1 MNYLIQILNIIVNGL
16 VTSNL
21 RVYLILIILLAITK
35 SSIAEVANLSDT
47 SAPIKSLLH
56 SISKKFDKGRDSVN
70 SLGKYAPHSGSS
82 ANSISMPLNDT
93 VVKAVKKIDSQ
104 DYLDDMIDPTN
115 TSCLGAKVQD
125 VEIVPDLLK
134 PKTLNASPKEP
145 FILIHGNIL
154 YDANFHS
161 SIDTPFA
168 EKNVYQHTI
177 QTYLDILIKN
187 QYPFR
192 IFLTNR
198 YSNSNWYKNASDF
211 NISYTNTQFSQLI
224 KENLRKEAE
233 KQFDIS
239 RVKDSLLAVLKNK
252 LAKLHSLD
260 GLLHNPAL
268 IQHQVEFQEKQMAV
282 PGSSSSTPA
291 NDTLK
296 GVVNEKSLDTL
307 SKKVADE
314 RKDIDSFYLSKLAES
329 DSLKREIAG
338 LESSLSK
345 FSNQESATRQEALNS
360 IDKINSPAT
369 LEKSMSLLKLND
381 SILPKGYQTLMAV
394 KSFGIGRSSVNYSE
408 LSVKNI
414 SVTGLQAEYNPNNY
428 YALAA
433 GSVDYRFRDFMVP
446 QQNPGKQYVAAFRY
460 GLGMKDGNNIIITYF
475 TGKRQLF
482 YTPVADSVHLITPS
496 NTLSGLTIEGN
507 YHITRQIVFT
517 GEIAKSTIPAYMDS
531 SKGSDASQMFQFQDR
546 SNEAYSLKLSANFPA
561 SQTRFKATYKR
572 LGINYQSFSVFT
584 DGSTQTVW
592 SASVDQLLF
601 RRQLEIALSANTNDF
616 SNPFINQQYSST
628 TVFKSVQATLRK
640 KDWPIISLGYYPS
653 SQIMKLNSGQ
663 LTENL
668 FYTLVGN
675 VTYTYQYHE
684 AVLNSTL
691 VYTQFYNRSTDTGFV
706 YFNTKNILASQ
717 SLTYRKS
724 FVMVN
729 LSGAINQSYQL
740 FTIEGKLQQNISS
753 ILMLGA
759 GVKYNAQTNYN
770 IRQIGYSLEAGL
782 KLSKVGQIV
791 FSADKGFIPGW
802 QNKLVPNNTGR
813 LTYFKIF

>member
-1 MNYLIQILNIIVNGL
+1 VNGL
-16 VTSNL
+16 ATSNL
-21 RVYLILIILLAITK
+21 RVYLVLIILLALTK
-35 SSIAEVANLSDT
+35 SSIAEVVNLPDT
-47 SAPIKSLLH
+47 TAPIKSLLH
-56 SISKKFDKGRDSVN
+56 SITKKFDRGRDSVN
-70 SLGKYAPHSGSS
+70 SLNKYLSQGSPN
-82 ANSISMPLNDT
+82 ANSISKPLNDT
-93 VVKAVKKIDSQ
+93 IGKPRKKLEDQ
-104 DYLDDMIDPTN
+104 DYLDDVVDPTN
-115 TSCLGAKVQD
+115 TLCFGGKVQD
-125 VEIVPDLLK
+125 VEIVPDLVN
-134 PKTLNASPKEP
+134 PKKLNAPAKEP
-145 FILIHGNIL
+145 FIKIHGNIL

-161 SIDTPFA
+161 SIDTPYA

-198 YSNSNWYKNASDF
+198 YSNSNWYTNASDF

-224 KENLRKEAE
+224 KETLRKEAE

-239 RVKDSLLAVLKNK
+239 HTKDSLLAVLKNK
-252 LAKLHSLD
+252 LAKFHSLD

-268 IQHQVEFQEKQMAV
+268 IQRQVEFQERQMLG
-282 PGSSSSTPA
+282 PGGSTSPSVS
-291 NDTLK
+291 DTLK
-296 GVVNEKSLDTL
+296 GIVSGKSIDTL
-307 SKKVADE
+307 NKKVTRE
-314 RKDIDSFYLSKLAES
+314 RNDIDSFYLSKIAES
-329 DSLKREIAG
+329 DSLKREIAV

-345 FSNQESATRQEALNS
+345 FSTQEGATRQDALNS

-369 LEKSMSLLKLND
+369 LEKSMSLLNLND

-394 KSFGIGRSSVNYSE
+394 KSFGIGRSAVNYSD

-446 QQNPGKQYVAAFRY
+446 QQNPGKQYLAAFRY
-460 GLGMKDGNNIIITYF
+460 GFGMKDGNNIIITYF

-482 YTPVADSVHLITPS
+482 NTPVADSVHVVTPS
-496 NTLSGLTIEGN
+496 NTLSGITIEGN
-507 YHITRQIVFT
+507 YHITKQIIFT
-517 GEIAKSTIPAYMDS
+517 GEIAKSTIPAYVDS
-531 SKGSDASQMFQFQDR
+531 SKGSNPGQMFQFQDR
-546 SNEAYSLKLSANFPA
+546 SNEAYSLKLTANIPT

-584 DGSTQTVW
+584 DGSAQTIW
-592 SASVDQLLF
+592 SASINQLLF
-601 RRQLEIALSANTNDF
+601 RRQLEISISANTNDF
-616 SNPFINQQYSST
+616 SNPYINQQYSST
-628 TVFKSVQATLRK
+628 TVFKSIQATLRK
-640 KDWPIISLGYYPS
+640 RNWPIISLGYYPS
-653 SQIMKLNSGQ
+653 SQIMKLSSGQ

-675 VTYTYQYHE
+675 ITDTYQYRE
-684 AVLNSTL
+684 AVLNSTI

-706 YFNTKNILASQ
+706 YFNTKNILVSQ
-717 SLTYRKS
+717 SFTYRKS

-729 LSGAINQSYQL
+729 LSGATNQSYQL
-740 FTIEGKLQQNISS
+740 YTIEGKLQQNISS
-753 ILMLGA
+753 VLMLGA
-759 GVKYNAQTNYN
+759 GLKYNEQTNYN
-770 IRQIGYSLEAGL
+770 IRQIGYSVEIGL

-802 QNKLVPNNTGR
+802 QNQLVPNNTGR